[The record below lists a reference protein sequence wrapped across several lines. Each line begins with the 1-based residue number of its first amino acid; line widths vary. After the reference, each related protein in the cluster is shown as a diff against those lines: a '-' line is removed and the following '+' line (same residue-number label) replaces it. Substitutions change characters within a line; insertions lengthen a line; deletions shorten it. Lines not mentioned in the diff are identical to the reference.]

1 LYVFQLKEKVV
12 MKRARLIY
20 NSSAGNTSGTLASLL
35 EGIKAAGYET
45 HYDVTVSEEDLDGV
59 LNKPTDVVVVA
70 GGDGSL
76 RAVVKRLLEYPAHAR
91 PALTVLPLGTAN
103 NVANMLM
110 PKMTVPQI
118 LGGLS
123 NPVSRAFDIGS
134 VRCEAEGCEPG
145 ENIFLEG
152 AGVGLFANMMANY
165 QPDEGKNPFR
175 ALQVMTQTL
184 STFAPQTLTLRA
196 DEQQFSES
204 FVMLEVMNTNAV
216 GPRLPLA
223 PQADA
228 GDGLFDVVLVREDA
242 RVGFLNYVTNVISG
256 SVESLLNVEMK
267 RLRRLELTCW
277 NWSVHADAEIIPVQ
291 GESRVSF
298 EMMPGALELWLPE
311 LQLGDVPTHPLPVLA
326 KVLKLGA
333 N

>member
-1 LYVFQLKEKVV
+1 

-20 NSSAGNTSGTLASLL
+20 NSSAGNTSGSLSSLL

-45 HYDVTVSEEDLDGV
+45 HYDVTVSEEDLDVV
-59 LNKPTDVVVVA
+59 LKEPTDVVVVA

-76 RAVVKRLLEYPAHAR
+76 RAVVKRLLEHPIGAR

-110 PKMTVPQI
+110 PGMTVPQI

-123 NPVSRAFDIGS
+123 NPVSKPFDIGS
-134 VRCEAEGCEPG
+134 VRCEVEGCEPG

-152 AGVGLFANMMANY
+152 AGVGLFANMMADY

-184 STFAPQTLTLRA
+184 STFAPQTLTLTA
-196 DEQQFSES
+196 DEQQLSES

-223 PQADA
+223 PRADA
-228 GDGLFDVVLVREDA
+228 GDGFFDVVLVREDA
-242 RVGFLNYVTNVISG
+242 RVGFLNYVTNVVSG
-256 SVESLLNVEMK
+256 SVESLPNVEVK
-267 RLRRLELTCW
+267 RWSRLELTCLDW
-277 NWSVHADAEIIPVQ
+277 AVHADAEVIPVR

-298 EMMPGALELWLPE
+298 EMMAGALELWLPE
-311 LQLGDVPTHPLPVLA
+311 LQPGDVPAQPLPLLT
-326 KVLKLGA
+326 KVVKLGA
-333 N
+333 IK